1 MRPTTIHRSL
11 LAAAVC
17 AFTLAVLSPP
27 ARADAVADEADF
39 RFNRAAAFFKQGKLE
54 EALSEFLSSNRLVRN
69 RNVIFNIAR
78 CFEAL
83 KQPNEAHRF
92 YSEILGDEMPEAD
105 RKNLL
110 ASLERLRPSLAIL
123 DVKTNPPGATV
134 YINRRDLGARGQTP
148 LTLALRPG
156 KETALVELPGYK
168 PFKAEMQLAVG
179 KVVTID
185 TALERIY
192 GAIEASGYPEEF
204 ELRVDGAEEPLL
216 TAPGKGKALP
226 GTRRVTVTATGYARF
241 ETQVDVPAEGVA
253 TVQFKLLPLP
263 PPSGEIN
270 VKVDNVDSAVIRL
283 DGREFGYSPHIGP
296 ATAGMHTVEISAPGR
311 EPITKVLLVKV
322 GEQAKIDA
330 HLRYLQPRVVA
341 AERKLTRAEDS
352 PASITVLSGEELRAF
367 GYSTLAEALRSVR
380 GFYTT
385 NDREYEAAGE
395 RGFSTVSTYNQRILI
410 LNDGHVTNEISY
422 GQGAV
427 GRDFD
432 ADLSD
437 VERIEIVRGPGSV
450 LYGSAAFFGV
460 VNVVHQTPQ
469 PGVHA
474 TAGGTLGSL
483 GEQIGRLAMSAGD
496 AERWVMLRGAVS
508 DAKNDA
514 LFLVPDAKAPA
525 GSAPVVAQDLD
536 FEYAGHADLR
546 ARYKDLTISATYNYR
561 KKSLP
566 TGTFQSVPGA
576 PGSNMLDRRGF
587 VEANYNHAFDSGLGI
602 ELRAS
607 YDAYRNKANWN
618 YLEVGAG
625 LDTLAADWLTG
636 EARIRLP
643 EVFHNKLLV
652 GAEYQDRYNVQVT
665 SFVPGVKLF
674 DNESSD
680 PTVSRGAPSAET
692 IFSVY
697 AGDEITL
704 HKRARF
710 NLAARLDKWPT
721 FGTVFNPRV
730 VGLFQLY
737 EDGTTKAIFGQAF
750 RGPSFAERYYDDG
763 TTTKADP
770 GLQPELITT
779 YELEHTHQLND
790 ETTLVGTVYHSRIS
804 QLINNVLLTTGPEA
818 GEAQLQNSEGITTST
833 GAEVEARWQPTS
845 GTLISFWYAWSRL
858 RDPQGHPVPNSP
870 EHSGAVRLMLP
881 LVNDVLSLS
890 TEVVYGGPRRTV
902 VDADAPQLAL
912 VGESLRWNLG
922 ITGQYRK
929 YNVRYGLFAQNLLDE
944 KVTLPSGPEIP
955 GPNHAVPQYG
965 RVLRLQL
972 SANF

>member
-1 MRPTTIHRSL
+1 MRSMTNHRRLL
-11 LAAAVC
+11 LAAAAC
-17 AFTLAVLSPP
+17 AFTLAALSSHP
-27 ARADAVADEADF
+27 ARADEVADEADF

-105 RKNLL
+105 RKVLL
-110 ASLERLRPSLAIL
+110 ASLERLRPALAIL
-123 DVKTNPPGATV
+123 EVKTEPPGATV
-134 YINRRDLGARGQTP
+134 FINRRDLGARGQTP
-148 LTLALRPG
+148 LTLALKPG
-156 KETALVELPGYK
+156 KETALVELGGYR
-168 PFKAEMQLAVG
+168 PFKAEVQLAVG
-179 KVVTID
+179 KVVTVD
-185 TALERIY
+185 APLERIY
-192 GAIEASGYPEEF
+192 GAILASGYPEEF
-204 ELRVDGAEEPLL
+204 ELRVDGSEEPLL
-216 TAPGKGKALP
+216 TAPGKAKALP
-226 GTRRVTVTATGYARF
+226 GLRRVTVTATGYGRF
-241 ETQVDVPAEGVA
+241 ETQVEVPAEGVVP
-253 TVQFKLLPLP
+253 VQFRLVPLP

-270 VKVDNVDSAVIRL
+270 VKVDNVENAVIRL

-311 EPITKVLLVKV
+311 EPITKILLVKV
-322 GEQAKIDA
+322 GEQAKLDA

-460 VNVVHQTPQ
+460 VNVVHHTPA
-469 PGVHA
+469 PGAHVA
-474 TAGGTLGSL
+474 GGGTLGSL
-483 GEQIGRLAMSAGD
+483 AEQIGRLTASAGD
-496 AERWVMLRGAVS
+496 AERWVMLRGSVS
-508 DAKNDA
+508 DAKNDK
-514 LFLVPDAKAPA
+514 LFLVPGATTA
-525 GSAPVVAQDLD
+525 GGAPVVAQDLD

-546 ARYKDLTISATYNYR
+546 ARYQDLTLSATYNYR
-561 KKSLP
+561 KRSLP
-566 TGTFQSVPGA
+566 TGTFQSAPGA
-576 PGSNMLDRRGF
+576 PGSNVLDRRGF
-587 VEANYNHAFDSGLGI
+587 VEASYNHAFGSGLGV

-618 YLEVGAG
+618 YLDVGAG
-625 LDTLAADWLTG
+625 VDTLAADWLTG

-652 GAEYQDRYNVQVT
+652 GAEFQDRYNVQVT

-680 PTVSRGAPSAET
+680 PAVSRGAPSAET

-704 HKRARF
+704 HKRAHF

-730 VGLFQLY
+730 VGIFQAY

-763 TTTKADP
+763 TTTKANP
-770 GLQPELITT
+770 GLQPELITS

-790 ETTLVGTVYHSRIS
+790 ETTVVGTVYHSRIS
-804 QLINNVLLTTGPEA
+804 QLINNVLLTDGS
-818 GEAQLQNSEGITTST
+818 GEAQLQNSRGITTST
-833 GAEVEARWQPTS
+833 GAELEARWQPTS

-858 RDPQGHPVPNSP
+858 RDPQDRPLPNSP
-870 EHSGAVRLMLP
+870 EHSAAVRFMLP

-890 TEVVYGGPRRTV
+890 TEVVYGGPRRTM
-902 VDADAPQLAL
+902 VDEGAPQLAL
-912 VGESLRWNLG
+912 VGESFRWNLG
-922 ITGQYRK
+922 LTGQYRK

-944 KVTLPSGPEIP
+944 KVSLPAGPEIP

-972 SANF
+972 SASY